1 MLPIEENRTR
11 FIDELSAVDEK
22 RDVSKLVAWLEKSD
36 FFEAPASTRH
46 HLDVKGGLC
55 EHSLNVYA
63 RMLSL
68 NECMGLELGL
78 DSIAICALCHDICK
92 AYFYGTEQRNRKN
105 DKGKW
110 EKYDAYMI
118 DDKFPIGHGEKSV
131 IILQKYID
139 LSAAEALAI
148 RWHMGAWSCTEME
161 KRTLGDACRKFPLVF
176 ALQMADQCAAFWDE
190 KQ

>member
-55 EHSLNVYA
+55 EHSLNVYT
-63 RMLSL
+63 RMLSI
-68 NECMGLELGL
+68 NESMGLDLDL

-131 IILQKYID
+131 KNEHWATRAESSRLYLLCRWRI
-139 LSAAEALAI
+139 SAQRSGMRNNEQRQTSPIWTVNPSPAVCL
-148 RWHMGAWSCTEME
+148 
-161 KRTLGDACRKFPLVF
+161 
-176 ALQMADQCAAFWDE
+176 
-190 KQ
+190 